1 MLVETLWKKWTG
13 GLGQIAL
20 LKELDKTKTFQRERS
35 YLLIHDT
42 TVHIAAVKN
51 AWKLILKVAHFVAF
65 IYLYYAQIC
74 NFLWS
79 FCFANQRDLLRNPL
93 FSFRFENNIPVGK
106 VAVAVRENVWEQC
119 WDRRTQSEYFY
130 RLSMSFVKLPTA
142 EACKLKRVK
151 FFTADMAFRMFQH
164 RSSEVINGYNMKKKI
179 LRTEIKRFNS
189 YVQCGHTWY

>member
-79 FCFANQRDLLRNPL
+79 FCFANQRDLLKNPSYPEIRL
-93 FSFRFENNIPVGK
+93 YFRSALKITF
-106 VAVAVRENVWEQC
+106 
-119 WDRRTQSEYFY
+119 RRA
-130 RLSMSFVKLPTA
+130 R
-142 EACKLKRVK
+142 
-151 FFTADMAFRMFQH
+151 
-164 RSSEVINGYNMKKKI
+164 
-179 LRTEIKRFNS
+179 
-189 YVQCGHTWY
+189 

>member
-1 MLVETLWKKWTG
+1 MFEILLCFELCKSKSCEKSEPG

-79 FCFANQRDLLRNPL
+79 FCFANQRDLLKNPL
-93 FSFRFENNIPVGK
+93 
-106 VAVAVRENVWEQC
+106 
-119 WDRRTQSEYFY
+119 
-130 RLSMSFVKLPTA
+130 
-142 EACKLKRVK
+142 
-151 FFTADMAFRMFQH
+151 
-164 RSSEVINGYNMKKKI
+164 
-179 LRTEIKRFNS
+179 
-189 YVQCGHTWY
+189 